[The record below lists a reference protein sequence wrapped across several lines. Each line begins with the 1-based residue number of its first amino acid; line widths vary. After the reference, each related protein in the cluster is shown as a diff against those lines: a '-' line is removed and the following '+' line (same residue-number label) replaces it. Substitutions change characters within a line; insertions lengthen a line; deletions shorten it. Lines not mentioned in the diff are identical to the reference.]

1 MMTHQTANTVRQSRS
16 KVGGAYASDAAP
28 FIRGVLKHPML
39 TADEELALARRW
51 ADHGDVEASD
61 RLVTSHLRLVVKI
74 AMGYRGYGLPVDD
87 LISQGNVGLMQA
99 VQRFD
104 PERGFRL
111 STCAM
116 WWIRAAIQ
124 EYIINSWSMV
134 KMGTTADQ
142 KKLFFNLRRI
152 KMQLQAW
159 EEGDLTPENVR
170 QIATTLNVSET
181 SVTDMNRRLAG
192 SDPSLNAP
200 VRADGESQWQDFL
213 VDNEDNQEQRLA
225 ARQEDGFQRRLLA
238 GAMQHLTDRE
248 REIVAARHLVES
260 PATLE
265 VLGRRFGVSRER
277 VRQIEVGALGKLK
290 KAVAGAS
297 GGGRPTPF
305 VRGLSG
311 SPTGHAR
318 AA

>member
-1 MMTHQTANTVRQSRS
+1 
-16 KVGGAYASDAAP
+16 
-28 FIRGVLKHPML
+28 
-39 TADEELALARRW
+39 
-51 ADHGDVEASD
+51 
-61 RLVTSHLRLVVKI
+61 
-74 AMGYRGYGLPVDD
+74 
-87 LISQGNVGLMQA
+87 
-99 VQRFD
+99 
-104 PERGFRL
+104 
-111 STCAM
+111 M

-152 KMQLQAW
+152 KMQLQAL
-159 EEGDLTPENVR
+159 EDGDLTPENTR
-170 QIATTLNVSET
+170 RIATSLGVPESA
-181 SVTDMNRRLAG
+181 VTDMNRRLAG

-200 VRADGESQWQDFL
+200 VRAEGESQWQDFL
-213 VDNEDNQEQRLA
+213 VDDEDNQEERLA
-225 ARQEDGFQRRLLA
+225 ARQEGGFQRRLLT
-238 GAMQHLTDRE
+238 GAMRHLTERE

-290 KAVAGAS
+290 KAVAGVS
-297 GGGRPTPF
+297 GDGRPNLF
-305 VRGLSG
+305 ARSG
-311 SPTGHAR
+311 IGDAIGCAR

>member
-1 MMTHQTANTVRQSRS
+1 MMTNQTTTTIRQSRS
-16 KVGGAYASDAAP
+16 KVGGAHGSDAAP
-28 FIRGVLKHPML
+28 FIRGVLKQPML

-51 ADHGDVEASD
+51 AEHGDIEASD

-87 LISQGNVGLMQA
+87 LISQGNLGLMQA
-99 VQRFD
+99 VHRFD
-104 PERGFRL
+104 PNRGFRL
-111 STCAM
+111 STYAM

-152 KMQLQAW
+152 KMQLQAL
-159 EEGDLTPENVR
+159 EDGDLTPENTR
-170 QIATTLNVSET
+170 RIATSLGVPESA
-181 SVTDMNRRLAG
+181 VTDMNRRLAG

-200 VRADGESQWQDFL
+200 VRAEGESQWQDFL
-213 VDNEDNQEQRLA
+213 VDDEDNQEERLA
-225 ARQEDGFQRRLLA
+225 ARQEGGFQRRLLT
-238 GAMQHLTDRE
+238 GAMRHLTERE

-297 GGGRPTPF
+297 GDGRPNLF
-305 VRGLSG
+305 ARSG
-311 SPTGHAR
+311 IGDAIGCAR

>member
-1 MMTHQTANTVRQSRS
+1 MMIKQKSNTVRQSRS
-16 KVGGAYASDAAP
+16 KLGGEHDSDASS
-28 FIRGVLKHPML
+28 FIRRVVKEPML

-51 ADHGDVEASD
+51 AEHGDIEASD

-87 LISQGNVGLMQA
+87 LISQGNVGLMQS

-104 PERGFRL
+104 PDRGFRL
-111 STCAM
+111 STYAM

-124 EYIINSWSMV
+124 EYIINTWSMV

-152 KMQLQAW
+152 KMQLQAL
-159 EEGDLTPENVR
+159 EDGDLTPENTR
-170 QIATTLNVSET
+170 RIATSLNVPEGA
-181 SVTDMNRRLAG
+181 VTDMNRRLAG

-200 VRADGESQWQDFL
+200 IRAEGESQWQDFL
-213 VDNEDNQEQRLA
+213 VDDGDNQEERLE
-225 ARQEDGFQRRLLA
+225 ARQEGGFQRKLVA
-238 GAMQHLTDRE
+238 GAMQHLTERE
-248 REIVAARHLVES
+248 REIVAARHFVDS

-290 KAVAGAS
+290 RAVAGEAGIGAS
-297 GGGRPTPF
+297 ALFAGGFPRATAGQ
-305 VRGLSG
+305 
-311 SPTGHAR
+311 AR

>member
-1 MMTHQTANTVRQSRS
+1 
-16 KVGGAYASDAAP
+16 
-28 FIRGVLKHPML
+28 VLKQPML

-51 ADHGDVEASD
+51 AEHGDIEASN

-87 LISQGNVGLMQA
+87 LISQGNLGLMRA
-99 VQRFD
+99 VHRFD
-104 PERGFRL
+104 PNRGFRL
-111 STCAM
+111 STYAM

-152 KMQLQAW
+152 KIQLQAW
-159 EEGDLTPENVR
+159 EEGDLTPENTR
-170 QIATTLNVSET
+170 RIATSLSVPEA

-192 SDPSLNAP
+192 TDPSLNAP
-200 VRADGESQWQDFL
+200 VRAEGESQWQDFL
-213 VDNEDNQEQRLA
+213 VDDEDNQEERLA
-225 ARQEDGFQRRLLA
+225 ARQEGGFQRRLLA
-238 GAMQHLTDRE
+238 GAMQHLTERE
-248 REIVAARHLVES
+248 REIVSARHLVES

-290 KAVAGAS
+290 QAVAGKAGNGALALLS
-297 GGGRPTPF
+297 RGFPRTPA
-305 VRGLSG
+305 GQA
-311 SPTGHAR
+311 HA
-318 AA
+318 A

>member
-1 MMTHQTANTVRQSRS
+1 MIDQKTNTTRRSGSRF
-16 KVGGAYASDAAP
+16 GGAPDADAAS
-28 FIRGVLKHPML
+28 FIRGAMKHPML
-39 TADEELALARRW
+39 TANEELALARRW

-61 RLVTSHLRLVVKI
+61 RLVTSHLRLAVKI

-87 LISQGNVGLMQA
+87 LISQGNLGLLQA

-111 STCAM
+111 STYAM

-134 KMGTTADQ
+134 KIGTTADQ

-159 EEGDLTPENVR
+159 EEGDLTPEHTSR
-170 QIATTLNVSET
+170 IAASLCVPEVA
-181 SVTDMNRRLAG
+181 VTDMNRRLAG
-192 SDPSLNAP
+192 SDPSLNSP
-200 VRADGESQWQDFL
+200 VRAEGESQRQDFL
-213 VDNEDNQEQRLA
+213 VDDEDNQEERLA
-225 ARQEDGFQRRLLA
+225 ARQESGFQRRLLA
-238 GAMQHLTDRE
+238 GAMQHLSERE
-248 REIVAARHLVES
+248 REIVAARHLVDS

-265 VLGRRFGVSRER
+265 VLGRRFGVSREG
-277 VRQIEVGALGKLK
+277 VRQIEGDALGKLK
-290 KAVAGAS
+290 KAVAGTCGDGRAAS
-297 GGGRPTPF
+297 L
-305 VRGLSG
+305 VRDLSG
-311 SPTGHAR
+311 SRMEHAR

>member
-1 MMTHQTANTVRQSRS
+1 
-16 KVGGAYASDAAP
+16 
-28 FIRGVLKHPML
+28 ML
-39 TADEELALARRW
+39 TADEEMALARRW
-51 ADHGDVEASD
+51 AEHGDIKASD

-87 LISQGNVGLMQA
+87 LISQGNVGLMQS

-104 PERGFRL
+104 PDRGFRL
-111 STCAM
+111 STYAM

-152 KMQLQAW
+152 KMQLQAL
-159 EEGDLTPENVR
+159 EDGDLTPENTR
-170 QIATTLNVSET
+170 RIATSLGVPEVA
-181 SVTDMNRRLAG
+181 VTDMNRRLAG

-200 VRADGESQWQDFL
+200 IRAEGESQWQDFL
-213 VDNEDNQEQRLA
+213 VDDGDNQEERLA
-225 ARQEDGFQRRLLA
+225 ARQEGGFQRRLVA
-238 GAMQHLTDRE
+238 GAMQHLTERE
-248 REIVAARHLVES
+248 REIVAARHFVDS

-290 KAVAGAS
+290 RAVAGDAGNGANALFAGGFPRTTAGQAS
-297 GGGRPTPF
+297 
-305 VRGLSG
+305 
-311 SPTGHAR
+311 

>member
-1 MMTHQTANTVRQSRS
+1 MIDQKANTIRRS
-16 KVGGAYASDAAP
+16 GPRFGGAHDADAAS
-28 FIRGVLKHPML
+28 FIRGALKHPML

-61 RLVTSHLRLVVKI
+61 RLVTSHLRLVFKI

-87 LISQGNVGLMQA
+87 LISQGNLGLMQA

-111 STCAM
+111 STYAM

-159 EEGDLTPENVR
+159 EEGDLTPENTR
-170 QIATTLNVSET
+170 HIATSLGVPEAA
-181 SVTDMNRRLAG
+181 VTDMNRRLSG

-200 VRADGESQWQDFL
+200 VRAEGESQWQDFL
-213 VDNEDNQEQRLA
+213 VDDEDNQEERLA
-225 ARQEDGFQRRLLA
+225 ARQEGGFQRHLLA
-238 GAMQHLTDRE
+238 GAMRHLTDRE
-248 REIVAARHLVES
+248 REIVTARHLVES

-277 VRQIEVGALGKLK
+277 VRQIEAGALGKLK
-290 KAVAGAS
+290 EAVSGAS
-297 GGGRPTPF
+297 GNGRTA
-305 VRGLSG
+305 GLDRDLYG
-311 SPTGHAR
+311 SKMEHAR